1 MRKDKR
7 TGKPLSPQ
15 AKKVMGEKAGRI
27 VAELKNGEKQP
38 GFAAQLEIAT
48 SEAVADI
55 RAGFKQIKEDIEHVL
70 DNEARRDTLSDK
82 MAAMLAAASKQFKPG
97 QILTMPRPRA
107 MLFLLLGCLCVQI
120 QALSM
125 NMFQNNMPQLEAYF
139 QASLMESMWF
149 ISAYM
154 APYISFVVLFIKVRT
169 HIGMRPYIFSSL
181 AGFIVCSIF
190 SSYVSTYEATLVMRF
205 LAGVTTAPITAI
217 GIIYT
222 VEPFVPERKV
232 TIGMSLVM
240 MYISLGTPLTRI
252 VVPSLVLDSQVAHFY
267 IFLAALACIAAAWV
281 YFLEL
286 APTPKEKVLEP
297 LDFISLPLYGLGVGL
312 AAAMMPVGK
321 YYWWTSAHWMGFV
334 FAIAIFCLTCAVLIE
349 LNRSK
354 PIFDLR
360 WLFSPGM
367 LHVILIMLVFR
378 LLVSDQISMINMYYS
393 FLGLQNEQLFT
404 LYFFIALGTIAGGV
418 LCCLFLKPNG
428 GDFLYILGC
437 AAIAVGSFADSFS
450 TSATRPVDMYFSQ
463 MLIGFGLAI
472 FMAVSFS
479 KGILAAVANGAGQ
492 YLTSFAGMFLLSQV
506 GGGLSG
512 TAIFG
517 TAQIYLEKFH
527 SYILTQNLVLSD
539 PQVAARIAAYGQA
552 YSGATTDP
560 AIVQGGGLSMLNN
573 KANIEANILA
583 YNDIFRL
590 YGWLAVAFFGVLTI
604 RLFMKIW
611 LAHRLAQEEAAAP
624 ATPAPQAAG

>member
-1 MRKDKR
+1 MKDKQ
-7 TGKPLSPQ
+7 TGKPLSPR
-15 AKKVMGEKAGRI
+15 AKKAMGGKAGKI
-27 VAELKNGEKQP
+27 AAGPEQGKKQP
-38 GFAAQLEIAT
+38 GLTAQLEVAA
-48 SEAVADI
+48 SEAATDM
-55 RAGFKQIKEDIEHVL
+55 RAGFKHIKEDIAHAL
-70 DNEARRDTLSDK
+70 DDEARRDTLSDK
-82 MAAMLAAASKQFKPG
+82 MAGLLAAASKQFRPG
-97 QILTMPRPRA
+97 QIFTMPRPRA
-107 MLFLLLGCLCVQI
+107 MLFILLGCLCVQI

-125 NMFQNNMPQLEAYF
+125 NMFQNNLPQMEAYF
-139 QASLMESMWF
+139 QATTMESMWF
-149 ISAYM
+149 IGAYM

-169 HIGMRPYIFSSL
+169 HVGSRPFIFSSL
-181 AGFIVCSIF
+181 AGFIACCVV

-205 LAGVTTAPITAI
+205 LSGVTTAPITAI
-217 GIIYT
+217 GISYT

-252 VVPSLVLDSQVAHFY
+252 VVPVLVLDSQVAHFY
-267 IFLAALACIAAAWV
+267 IFMAALAAIAMAWV
-281 YFLEL
+281 YFLKL

-321 YYWWTSAHWMGFV
+321 FYWWTSAHWMGFV
-334 FAIAIFCLTCAVLIE
+334 FAIAIFCLTCSILIE

-354 PIFDLR
+354 PIFDFR

-378 LLVSDQISMINMYYS
+378 LLVSDQVSMINMYYS

-404 LYFFIALGTIAGGV
+404 LYFFIALGTLAGGAV
-418 LCCLFLKPNG
+418 CCLCLKPNG

-437 AAIAVGSFADSFS
+437 VAIAIGSFTDSFS
-450 TSATRPVDMYFSQ
+450 TNATRPVDMYFSQ
-463 MLIGFGLAI
+463 MLIGFGMAI

-517 TAQIYLEKFH
+517 TVQIYLEKFH
-527 SYILTQNLVLSD
+527 SYFLTQNLVLNDS
-539 PQVAARIAAYGQA
+539 QVATRIAAYGQT
-552 YSGATTDP
+552 YSGVTTDS

-573 KANIEANILA
+573 KSNIEANILA

-590 YGWLAVAFFGVLTI
+590 YSWLAAALFCVLTV

-611 LAHRLAQEEAAAP
+611 LARRLALEEAAAAAGP
-624 ATPAPQAAG
+624 SPQAAG